1 MIPFDIS
8 QFQPRAWT
16 IISRSYKADRIAGTY
31 LFHGSK
37 GCGDWAMAV
46 SVTAL
51 LNCSSPNE
59 ISENNVLPCGDCHNC
74 RKIFNLTFE
83 NLYFAF
89 PLPPHKK
96 EDEAIEYITQIL
108 EEKREDPF
116 KAQTFSSNT
125 TIPIALARDIKK
137 SLSRKADKDITRV
150 VIFEKMEL
158 MRTSSADALLKM
170 IEEPQPNTVIILTS
184 NRPEFLLPTIHSR
197 AQKIKLDRTKP
208 EVLEEYLKEHYEI
221 SDIKA
226 KLLSKISEGY
236 PGNAIEFIDH
246 DHDNESSKRA
256 IGFYL
261 FKSLVNQQSYDICA
275 HLNEMLD
282 QRDRLAASNLLIFWQ
297 SLIRDC
303 ASYLIDQNENEL
315 INVDFTEEIKKLS
328 TKFNNPQTV
337 LEMAEQIKI
346 TLADL
351 RRNVHIQGALT
362 AVVLKLKAN
371 LEM

>member
-16 IISRSYKADRIAGTY
+16 IISRSFKADRIAGTY
-31 LFHGSK
+31 LFHGPK
-37 GCGDWAMAV
+37 GCGDWAFSV
-46 SVTAL
+46 SLAAL

-59 ISENNVLPCGDCHNC
+59 ISENNILPCGDCYSC
-74 RKIFNLTFE
+74 RKIFNLTYE
-83 NLYFAF
+83 YLYTAF
-89 PLPPHKK
+89 PLPPHEK
-96 EDEAIEYITQIL
+96 EDKALEFVVQIL
-108 EEKREDPF
+108 DEKREHPF
-116 KAQTFSSNT
+116 KIQTFSKST
-125 TIPIALARDIKK
+125 TIPIALARSIKK
-137 SLSRKADKDITRV
+137 SLSRKADKGIIRV

-158 MRTSSADALLKM
+158 MKTSSADALLKM

-184 NRPEFLLPTIHSR
+184 NKPEFLLPTIHSR
-197 AQKIKLDRTKP
+197 AQKIKLDRTTP
-208 EVLEEYLKEHYEI
+208 EVLEKYLKAHYEI

-246 DHDNESSKRA
+246 DNDSDSSKRA

-261 FKSLVNQQSYDICA
+261 FKSLVNERNYDICA

-282 QRDRLAASNLLIFWQ
+282 QRDRSAAANLLIFWQ

-303 ASYLIDQNENEL
+303 ASYLINQNENEL

-351 RRNVHIQGALT
+351 RLNVHIQGALT
-362 AVVLKLKAN
+362 AVALKLKAN